1 MEKRRPTRQIERLLS
16 ISENGYL
23 SLLKSQRYCE
33 TSQARNKDKLLGSIH
48 DMEVSSFA
56 FRAALKWVLGIGLS
70 DQELQRVLVEDEEAM
85 NASSN

>member
-1 MEKRRPTRQIERLLS
+1 
-16 ISENGYL
+16 
-23 SLLKSQRYCE
+23 
-33 TSQARNKDKLLGSIH
+33 
-48 DMEVSSFA
+48 MEVSSFA